1 MIKTALFALAAVC
14 VARAEIRTMT
24 LRQAVEAALKQNPEI
39 AMARLDAEKAGQ
51 AVRVARDPFTPKV
64 FAGSGLA
71 WTNGFPM
78 SNAGSGPSVLQARAV
93 ADIFNRSQTY
103 AVAQAREDARGAG
116 FAAAGK
122 REEIAYRTAS
132 LFFDAERAAR
142 GGELARKNA
151 ESLARVLET
160 VDVQVREGRALPLA
174 RKQAELELARA
185 RQSAAAFDDE
195 QAATETA
202 LALVLGLASEERV
215 RPAPGS
221 ERPVPPVPS
230 SEESAIQSALQSN
243 SELRRIESQ
252 VSSGQLQLRGQKAQR
267 LPRADL
273 VAEYAMMAKF
283 NNYDQFFRKFQRNNS
298 QLGVSF
304 QVPLFSG
311 VGVAAQ
317 VAQTQAD
324 ISRTRIDLNNARNRI
339 AADLRQAFRDIGKS
353 ESAAEVARLD
363 LELAREQVSVNLALA
378 GEGRLGLHELEQAR
392 VVENARWMAFFDARY
407 AAEKARWNLLR
418 LTGTLIP
425 GIQALP

>member
-1 MIKTALFALAAVC
+1 MSI
-14 VARAEIRTMT
+14 E
-24 LRQAVEAALKQNPEI
+24 
-39 AMARLDAEKAGQ
+39 
-51 AVRVARDPFTPKV
+51 
-64 FAGSGLA
+64 GSA
-71 WTNGFPM
+71 
-78 SNAGSGPSVLQARAV
+78 PSVVQARGV
-93 ADIFNRSQTY
+93 ANIFNRPQSY

-116 FAAAGK
+116 FVAAGK

-132 LFFDAERAAR
+132 LFLDAERAAR
-142 GGELARKNA
+142 GGELARKNVQ
-151 ESLARVLET
+151 SLERVLET
-160 VDVQVREGRALPLA
+160 VDAQVREGRALTLA

-185 RQSAAAFDDE
+185 RQSAAVFDDE
-195 QAATETA
+195 QAAAETA
-202 LALVLGLASEERV
+202 LALALGLASEERV
-215 RPAPGS
+215 RPAPGA

-243 SELRRIESQ
+243 TELRRVESQ
-252 VSSGQLQLRGQKAQR
+252 VMSGQLQLRGQRAQR

-273 VAEYAMMAKF
+273 VAQYAMMARF
-283 NNYDQFFRKFQRNNS
+283 NNYDLFFQKFQRNNG

-311 VGVAAQ
+311 PGVDAQ

-324 ISRTRIDLNNARNRI
+324 ISRTRIDLNNTRNRI

-363 LELAREQVSVNLALA
+363 LELAREQVSVNLALS
-378 GEGRLGLHELEQAR
+378 GEGRLSLRELEQAR

-425 GIQALP
+425 GIQVLP